1 MYDEVYGYT
10 EIKIIAGDTAIV
22 PIDIPVGFGE
32 IGDNDVLA
40 TVFNETSSCNTI
52 EDVPALTS
60 SFNLPSSF
68 TSTMSGKYLIKFK
81 IKNKSTDAVKTV
93 STRLLVGSR

>member
-10 EIKIIAGDTAIV
+10 EIKIIAGDTAII

-32 IGDNDVLA
+32 IGDNDIVA

-52 EDVPALTS
+52 EDVPVLMS
-60 SFNLPSSF
+60 SFSLPSSF
-68 TSTMSGKYLIKFK
+68 TSAMSGKYLIRFN
-81 IKNKSTDAVKTV
+81 IKNKSTAIVETV